1 MSETK
6 KVWATCHLEL
16 QDSNSLHNQQEE
28 IDAMTKSGSCR
39 RQSAV
44 TGLQSSLISQASEKK
59 NPTNKQTNKNIK
71 PFLKKKFNI
80 EVMHMNAI

>member
-1 MSETK
+1 VSETK

-59 NPTNKQTNKNIK
+59 TQQTNKQKHQA
-71 PFLKKKFNI
+71 FS
-80 EVMHMNAI
+80 